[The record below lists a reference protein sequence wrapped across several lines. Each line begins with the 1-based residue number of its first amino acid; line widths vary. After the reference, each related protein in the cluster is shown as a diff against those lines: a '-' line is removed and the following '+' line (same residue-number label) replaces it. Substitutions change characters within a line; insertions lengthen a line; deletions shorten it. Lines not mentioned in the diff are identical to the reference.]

1 MTMFQIRGRQ
11 ILQEKI
17 LSALD
22 DKFTVTEQDVDT
34 IAFEPLTM
42 LIMKSQSK
50 SKQRGSSFC
59 PNLKR
64 MVKYIFQIIDQKVG
78 PKPYIDHR
86 HTEEPFPE
94 REFETYPTYP
104 LHSGKLMF
112 KKDKENKDR
121 CDAHLKKKRD

>member
-1 MTMFQIRGRQ
+1 MTTFQIRGRQ

-34 IAFEPLTM
+34 IAFEPLTT
-42 LIMKSQSK
+42 LIMKSQGK

-64 MVKYIFQIIDQKVG
+64 MVKYIFQVINQKVE
-78 PKPYIDHR
+78 PKLYIDCR

-94 REFETYPTYP
+94 RELET
-104 LHSGKLMF
+104 
-112 KKDKENKDR
+112 
-121 CDAHLKKKRD
+121 